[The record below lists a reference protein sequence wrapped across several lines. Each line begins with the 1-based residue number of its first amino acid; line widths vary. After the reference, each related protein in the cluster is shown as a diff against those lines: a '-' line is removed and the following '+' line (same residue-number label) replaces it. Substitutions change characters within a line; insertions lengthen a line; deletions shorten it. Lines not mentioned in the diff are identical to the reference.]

1 MTMKKILLITVLFLS
16 VFTLAQAQRNTG
28 QRPSKGGEG
37 GGPGRMNPAERVER
51 QTQRLNEALTL
62 SADQMAKVKA
72 IYTKNAEE
80 NRKAFEKARAGEQ
93 ADREKMHEQMKAS
106 LTKQDS
112 EIKALLT
119 PEQKLKFEKFVKE
132 REERMKNW
140 QGRQNGGNGP
150 GQNKQ

>member
-37 GGPGRMNPAERVER
+37 GGPGRMDPAERVER

-93 ADREKMHEQMKAS
+93 VDREKMHEQMKAS

-119 PEQKLKFEKFVKE
+119 PEQKIKFEKFVKE

-140 QGRQNGGNGP
+140 QGRQNGGSGP
-150 GQNKQ
+150 GQNRQ